1 MFKCKIKDAVLA
13 ITMNQITT
21 DAFTSLISDLTS
33 LMHLSFYPITFSFH
47 HQFSVK
53 SLSLKKATTK
63 ENHEQSFFISGLV
76 GNTFELEG
84 MASPPIDDNIFSV
97 DDFDKLN
104 EIRHKLFEGV
114 CESKYNIRWHMFVQ
128 RTLKDALDN

>member
-1 MFKCKIKDAVLA
+1 
-13 ITMNQITT
+13 
-21 DAFTSLISDLTS
+21 
-33 LMHLSFYPITFSFH
+33 
-47 HQFSVK
+47 
-53 SLSLKKATTK
+53 
-63 ENHEQSFFISGLV
+63 
-76 GNTFELEG
+76 

-114 CESKYNIRWHMFVQ
+114 CESKYNTRWHMFVQ